1 MALPSDN
8 AKHRVIRLKL
18 KLDNLILN
26 LKRSIIRHN
35 KEAAGSEDRDRALRI
50 SITRSL
56 VRE

>member
-8 AKHRVIRLKL
+8 AKHRVIRLKSRL
-18 KLDNLILN
+18 NNLIRN
-26 LKRSIIRHN
+26 LKKNILHN
-35 KEAAGSEDRDRALRI
+35 KGAAGMEDGDKALRI